1 MSSTPKSLLLIKTTL
16 FDNDIHGK
24 GNVLM
29 DNVLAARASNTPI
42 LNQATEPLRFMLKKD
57 DKGDYFVT
65 GKGTASTRVRLN
77 GQYSV
82 TYMNL
87 DNQEGKKESKKR
99 KDEIPSSSHMH
110 KKMRM

>member
-1 MSSTPKSLLLIKTTL
+1 MKTTL

-29 DNVLAARASNTPI
+29 DNVLAARESNTPI

-57 DKGDYFVT
+57 DNGDYFVT

-82 TYMNL
+82 TYMNV
-87 DNQEGKKESKKR
+87 GKHESKKR
-99 KDEIPSSSHMH
+99 KKEIPPSSQMH
-110 KKMRM
+110 KKMRN